1 MAKKRRDDGR
11 DSSTVKRVL
20 KAGGAVLAVGAGAT
34 LFARSGL
41 FEKSNKLIPAL
52 LDTSKAYT
60 KEMYGKKRTAMNMY
74 EAFNKTVGKNGE
86 VFKKTLANKELSV
99 KGYRPSTGRRTNLAG
114 ITKNIRQTSRSKLV
128 KEFNRELSKQAQSGA
143 LKSILGD
150 KKFEKYNQEALE
162 RIVKETAAKYKEISN
177 ETGEVGTDFLK
188 RVIEMYQV
196 DEKDAYEIISRTSV
210 SMRRT
215 MKSSVNQSHLKK
227 ITESIEKERLEGLRN
242 KRTRDNEFINKIGKR
257 FGIEHLDDKLLKS
270 HKVTLAELLANDGEN
285 LKKLGISDDD
295 FAEQIKNRIKLKGHE
310 NDHLIN
316 SIRDIKKLYK
326 EGELTDDIIFDDY
339 LRARTNADGS
349 LEFID
354 MTETMEYFNQKKKKF
369 DSSLLGRVLTKG
381 IDRQGMKN
389 APDAFMLHS
398 GMKSTI
404 SYLDRTADDL
414 VEDKILREAKY
425 VVNDKVFSIIFD
437 ERSGYD
443 LGEVLLE
450 DIESVNMMHGS
461 YSGVLKGLIG
471 SDKRDPTSA
480 RNVLFQYLDLG
491 QTGRPNIFER
501 MHQWFNKFKNPDW
514 ERNIINRDI
523 EILFEDGT
531 ITEKVS
537 RLASEMDISE
547 LDAKARL
554 YEDFKVISGI
564 FRNKASSNV
573 FDDEGVAILG
583 QTVGEMIEQGGFVNN
598 DAANFRLEKIKNLI
612 DLALSQD
619 RPEDVLDTLLD
630 LRANNIVN
638 INSKSLENLLNSYQD
653 DAIKTLDRLSI
664 ETMSTKKIPILDME
678 FAETNVTDISGIIRQ
693 ELLKE
698 MTTEEDVMTVVKST
712 AFSNMTGQQFEA
724 LELLTQWQ
732 KWDSVTTASDNDNLF
747 TALFAAGGKVDQY
760 INYLNDHRH
769 QGDAYAM
776 YSFLDGF
783 KADFGFFHKGSF
795 NGLHEDYYQEFNT
808 YDVIHKS
815 KISMDIIKDIN
826 DTTKMKDALREFNA
840 GRNDLPHLTKT
851 TLITQYMVNRLSM
864 GVEEAGL
871 ALSDAS
877 TSSPLNTIKAMMM
890 KRVLPGMLAF
900 TAFDYLNDRSQDVTG
915 VGITGAMANV
925 AANFDI
931 AGRKLAYKTGLGQA
945 FDWFER
951 TSVIAEYWTG
961 STDFQ
966 TAEERQEWYREGY
979 SPVRKS
985 RFWGFGSSSEFRG
998 GDISFFQPNYLRRI
1012 HSDYKDKVLYGS
1024 NSEKWAHSIIPTP
1037 THPFSTVRYLM
1048 DPYWLERKHI
1058 DDAPTPLTGK
1068 MFSEGSFWGAILN
1081 PTVGEVIKPQIM
1093 LPEIRKRMT
1102 GKGHDSKAIVRRINE
1117 RLKRKASDYDD
1128 MIIVNGTDIRNA
1140 TYVPYGNATPGT
1152 ITITGGKIR
1161 GADYMENVNDMSQY
1175 RVPDGT
1181 IYEEA
1186 ANNFAPSRSHIVDG
1200 LIASKVNMITSEITS
1215 ETGLGKEIIAG
1226 LNNAIRNRKSRF
1238 KGGSVGRQA
1247 GPDYSYRTPDSTN
1260 EGTYV
1265 YNNLVNEYNNFLD
1278 KYYSDAIDPTMI
1290 STSKFADYARDIKHS
1305 AKNLSG
1311 IYGFIGEQVFGSD
1324 GYTLRY
1330 ENAGSY
1336 MSFSRGFWDAGIGGL
1351 GGGAMEIARR
1361 FFPSSDK
1368 SRIDYNPLVN
1378 NMPEWLPDKFHY
1390 GVAWTKVTKGEMRLP
1405 GKGYESLNELHP
1417 DEFADENGY
1426 GSFDKFKILAD
1437 VAPNSTE
1444 YKIWHNIVKH
1454 HIKDPE
1460 LQQEIKKI
1468 EARTKRMSGSHE
1480 FYEYQYLKTDTH
1492 YEKGVVKEINKDG
1505 TVTLVNNQIL
1515 TLAGIEFNKNYNGE
1529 IGEFLKPGQKITYR
1543 VGTTIND
1550 PTGED
1555 GVVRNAA
1562 IFVGD
1567 ENINKRLMDMGV
1579 ADRDMK
1585 DTSAIGNL
1593 ATVGPVQET
1602 WGGLQELIAHARIPI
1617 IHNKLLHIETPLE
1630 SFISEQVYGANFQ
1643 TWDHP
1648 IEGFV
1653 KPMLNETM
1661 GQGVIRRLLARTY
1674 RDFHFNKVLTKPQF
1688 GIGNKATKFLS
1699 GMVMTTLD
1707 PSAMLGGTIGWM
1719 LRLNNGR
1726 VGDGRQRIGAFSQG
1740 AKIGGAIG
1748 DVAWA
1753 WAHADD
1759 PLSGAIAFGALA
1771 GDIYRKF
1778 ELGEFAEKVLKKS
1791 VDLKGAIG
1799 IGAAIGVGASIVK
1812 NTDWDSQRMFGKW
1825 MPKKYKKINEM
1836 NEYFDRMEYI
1846 KYKGLYEAASRKAAI
1861 FEKTNIKDVF
1871 KQLDKN
1877 KAKIAKLKRK
1887 AEKLLDKYDEG
1898 DSGYKMKMAEINQK
1912 IAALEQ
1918 DGNAVF
1924 KGGKYTKSAI
1934 AYKKAMEST
1943 IYGLKEGA
1951 TKDEILAAI
1960 PDQYKDYFQKFI
1972 DVKDPK
1978 ERKKIMKYMPEYLR
1992 RPLQLAWG
2000 MKMEKVK
2007 SNARYFTTHKLPGVG
2022 WRGWKPNVNLKHVKM
2037 KTIQNEGMLLADFGF
2052 YESEKGK
2059 ASYSIAPDI
2068 EGYDH
2073 SSPFSMFNGLRLLSE
2088 MKGLG
2093 LGLTNVSIDRT
2104 STPGMWIS
2112 ADIKQSISDR
2122 TELATNSMGNVM
2134 QSLVSNFI

>member
-1 MAKKRRDDGR
+1 MAKKRRDDKR
-11 DSSTVKRVL
+11 DPSTVKRVL
-20 KAGGAVLAVGAGAT
+20 KAGGAVLAVGAGAA
-34 LFARSGL
+34 LFSRSNL
-41 FEKSNKLIPAL
+41 LESTNRLIPAL
-52 LDTSKAYT
+52 LDTSKTYNKA
-60 KEMYGKKRTAMNMY
+60 MYGKKRTAMNMY
-74 EAFNKTVGKNGE
+74 EAFNKSIGKKGE
-86 VFKKTLANKELSV
+86 VFKDVLASKDLKV
-99 KGYRPSTGRRTNLAG
+99 KGYRPSTGRRTNLTG
-114 ITKNIRQTSRSKLV
+114 QIKNIRQTSRSKIV
-128 KEFNRELSKQAQSGA
+128 KEFTKERSQQARAGA
-143 LKSILGD
+143 LKSILED
-150 KKFEKYNQEALE
+150 KNFEKYDKEALK

-177 ETGEVGTDFLK
+177 EKGEVSTDFLK
-188 RVIEMYQV
+188 RTIEMYQI
-196 DEKDAYEIISRTSV
+196 DKKDAYNIISRTSKA
-210 SMRRT
+210 MRDST
-215 MKSSVNQSHLKK
+215 KGSINQNHLTRF
-227 ITESIEKERLEGLRN
+227 IESIEDLRLKNLREN
-242 KRTRDNEFINKIGKR
+242 RTRDNQIINKIGKK
-257 FGIEHLDDKLLKS
+257 FGIKNLDDKIFKS
-270 HKVTLAELLANDGEN
+270 HKATLGELLQDDN
-285 LKKLGISDDD
+285 LKKLGINTDD
-295 FAEQIKNRIKLKGHE
+295 FTEEIKNRIKLKGHE
-310 NDHLIN
+310 NDKLIN
-316 SIRDIKKLYK
+316 SIRDIKQLYND
-326 EGELTDDIIFDDY
+326 GILTDDIIFDDY
-339 LRARTNADGS
+339 LRVRTKDDGS

-354 MTETMEYFNQKKKKF
+354 FTETMEFINGWKKKF
-369 DSSLLGRVLTKG
+369 DSSIIGRVLTKS

-389 APDAFMLHS
+389 APNAYMLHS
-398 GMKSTI
+398 GMKSTLA
-404 SYLDRTADDL
+404 YLDETDADL
-414 VEDKILREAKY
+414 VKDNILREAKY
-425 VVNDKVFSIIFD
+425 VVDGKAYKITFD
-437 ERSGYD
+437 ERAGYD
-443 LGEVLLE
+443 LGEELL
-450 DIESVNMMHGS
+450 DVDSVNMMHGS

-471 SDKRDPTSA
+471 SDKRDPLSA
-480 RNVLFQYLDLG
+480 RNTLFQRLDLG

-501 MHQWFNKFKNPDW
+501 IHQWFNKFKNPDW
-514 ERNIINRDI
+514 ERNILNRDLDVLFGEGTLQEKI
-523 EILFEDGT
+523 AVLQSDLDMDEID
-531 ITEKVS
+531 V
-537 RLASEMDISE
+537 M
-547 LDAKARL
+547 ARL
-554 YEDFKVISGI
+554 HQDFKVVDRM
-564 FRNKASSNV
+564 FKNKASSYV
-573 FDDEGVAILG
+573 FDDEGI
-583 QTVGEMIEQGGFVNN
+583 TVLKDTIDELVSNGGFDNDEVNY
-598 DAANFRLEKIKNLI
+598 RLIKIKNLI
-612 DLALSQD
+612 DLALNQD
-619 RPEDVLDTLLD
+619 RPEDVLDALLD
-630 LRANNIVN
+630 LRANNIVYT
-638 INSKSLENLLNSYQD
+638 NSSSLENLLNSYQD
-653 DAIKTLDRLSI
+653 DAIQTLERLSI
-664 ETMSTKKIPILDME
+664 DSMSTKKVPILDME

-693 ELLKE
+693 EILKE
-698 MTTEEDVMTVVKST
+698 MTTEEDIMSYIKSE
-712 AFSNMTGQQFEA
+712 AFPKLTGQQFES

-732 KWDSVTTASDNDNLF
+732 KWQSVTTASDEDNLF
-747 TALFAAGGKVDQY
+747 TALFATGGKVDQY
-760 INYLNDHRH
+760 INYLKDPLH

-776 YSFLDGF
+776 NSFLEGF
-783 KADFGFFHKGSF
+783 KADYGFLHKGSF

-808 YDVIHKS
+808 YDAMPKT
-815 KISMDIIKDIN
+815 KIGMDIIKELNDI
-826 DTTKMKDALREFNA
+826 TKIKSALKEFNA
-840 GRNDLPHLTKT
+840 GRNDLEHTTKT
-851 TLITQYMVNRLSM
+851 TLLTQYMINRLSM

-877 TSSPLNTIKAMMM
+877 TSSPLNTIKALML
-890 KRVLPGMLAF
+890 KRVLPGMALF

-925 AANFDI
+925 AANFDL
-931 AGRKLAYKTGLGQA
+931 AGRKLAYKTGLGQGL
-945 FDWFER
+945 DWLKR

-966 TAEERQEWYREGY
+966 TEEERADWYRDGY

-985 RFWGFGSSSEFRG
+985 RFWGFGSASEFRG

-1024 NSEKWAHSIIPTP
+1024 NSEKWAHSIVPTP
-1037 THPFSTVRYLM
+1037 THPFSTIRYLM

-1068 MFSEGSFWGAILN
+1068 MFSEGSLWGAVLN
-1081 PTVGEVIKPQIM
+1081 PTIGEVIKPQIM
-1093 LPEIRKRMT
+1093 LPEIKKRLT
-1102 GKGHDSKAIVRRINE
+1102 GKGHDSKAIIRKINE

-1128 MIIVNGTDIRNA
+1128 MLIVNGTDIRNA

-1152 ITITGGKIR
+1152 ITITSGKIR
-1161 GADYMENVNDMSQY
+1161 GIDYMENVNNIRDY
-1175 RVPDGT
+1175 RTPDGT
-1181 IYEEA
+1181 IYEES
-1186 ANNFAPSRSHIVDG
+1186 ANNFASARSHIVEG
-1200 LIASKVNMITSEITS
+1200 PVVSNMNMVANEIAS
-1215 ETGLGKEIIAG
+1215 ETGIGKELIAG
-1226 LNNAIRNRKSRF
+1226 INKAIKGRKQ
-1238 KGGSVGRQA
+1238 KGIGRQA
-1247 GPDYSYRTPDSTN
+1247 GPNYAYRTPDSTN

-1265 YNNLVNEYNNFLD
+1265 YNNLVNEYNNFID

-1290 STSKFADYARDIKHS
+1290 NKNKYGDYLKDIKHS
-1305 AKNLSG
+1305 TKNLVG
-1311 IYGFIGEQVFGSD
+1311 IYGFIDEQVFGSD
-1324 GYTLRY
+1324 DFTLRY

-1351 GGGAMEIARR
+1351 GGGTMEIARR

-1390 GVAWTKVTKGEMRLP
+1390 GVPWTKVTKGEMRLP
-1405 GKGYESLNELHP
+1405 GKGYEALNDLHP
-1417 DEFADENGY
+1417 DEFADKNGY

-1460 LQQEIKKI
+1460 LKQEIKEI

-1515 TLAGIEFNKNYNGE
+1515 TMAGIEFNDNYNGE
-1529 IGEFLKPGQKITYR
+1529 LGQFLKPGQKITYR
-1543 VGTTIND
+1543 VGTTVND
-1550 PTGED
+1550 PTGD
-1555 GVVRNAA
+1555 GVIRNAA
-1562 IFVGD
+1562 IFIGD

-1630 SFISEQVYGANFQ
+1630 AFKSEQVYGANFQ

-1653 KPMLNETM
+1653 KPMMNEVM
-1661 GQGVIRRLLARTY
+1661 DQGVIRRMLVRTY
-1674 RDFHFNKVLTKPQF
+1674 RDFHFEKVLTRRNMGFQ
-1688 GIGNKATKFLS
+1688 NKASKFLS
-1699 GMVMTTLD
+1699 GTVLATLD
-1707 PSAMLGGTIGWM
+1707 PAAMLGGTLG
-1719 LRLNNGR
+1719 LAVRLNNGR
-1726 VGDGRQRIGAFSQG
+1726 VGNGRQKLGAFSTG
-1740 AKIGGAIG
+1740 ARMGSVLG
-1748 DVAWA
+1748 DAAWA

-1778 ELGEFAEKVLKKS
+1778 ELGEFTEKVLKKS
-1791 VDLKGAIG
+1791 LDFKGAIG

-1846 KYKGLYEAASRKAAI
+1846 KYKGLYEASARKAAI
-1861 FEKTNIKDVF
+1861 IEKTNIKDVF
-1871 KQLDKN
+1871 KQIDKN

-1887 AEKLLDKYDEG
+1887 AERLLDKYDEG

-1912 IAALEQ
+1912 IAALEEA
-1918 DGNAVF
+1918 GNNVF
-1924 KGGKYTKSAI
+1924 KGGKYTKSAV

-1943 IYGLKEGA
+1943 IYGLSEGA

-1978 ERKKIMKYMPEYLR
+1978 ERKKILKYMPEYLQ

-2000 MKMEKVK
+2000 MKMNDVK
-2007 SNARYFTTHKLPGVG
+2007 SNLRYFTSHKLPGVG
-2022 WRGWKPNVNLKHVKM
+2022 WRGWKPNINLKHVKM

-2052 YESEKGK
+2052 YESERGK
-2059 ASYSIAPDI
+2059 ASYTMAPDI

-2073 SSPFSMFNGLRLLSE
+2073 SSPFSLFNSIRLMSE

-2104 STPGMWIS
+2104 SAPGMWIS

-2122 TELATNSMGNVM
+2122 TELATNSMSNVL
-2134 QSLVSNFI
+2134 QGLASNFI